1 MQKKLLILT
10 YDLCFA
16 VLLIPV
22 VLLLPVRLF
31 RRLVLYSFRSLWS
44 GTPIF
49 YMAFNA
55 EAERRLGINAKSLV
69 LVNYYIADVFDY
81 NLGKWGPKW
90 FTNTL
95 VGGLVFVWACIF
107 CDRLHFYCD
116 RGFGSPF
123 TPYRFNR
130 LELLT
135 YRALGIQVFFWTY
148 GGDVRCRETTRALGE
163 PNCCTECEKPMIAC
177 VCNDA
182 TQRRN
187 YEFLARHSTAIF
199 AMGDMLE
206 YTPGSRNDLWFWPLD
221 LDDPKYEPKYPDAN
235 SAEPLRIVH
244 APNHRMFKGTRHLIA
259 AGEKVK
265 AQGVPVELVMVEKV
279 PNKEAL
285 DIYRSADVVFDQCM
299 IGWHGYFALEGMALG
314 KPVMCFIRKPD
325 EYLCAPEKCPIVNT
339 HRDEIAE
346 RIIELAN
353 DRERCHELGR
363 AGRAYVEKHFTI
375 DAFAERLDR
384 AYKDLEIDAS

>member
-1 MQKKLLILT
+1 
-10 YDLCFA
+10 
-16 VLLIPV
+16 
-22 VLLLPVRLF
+22 
-31 RRLVLYSFRSLWS
+31 
-44 GTPIF
+44 
-49 YMAFNA
+49 
-55 EAERRLGINAKSLV
+55 
-69 LVNYYIADVFDY
+69 
-81 NLGKWGPKW
+81 
-90 FTNTL
+90 
-95 VGGLVFVWACIF
+95 
-107 CDRLHFYCD
+107 
-116 RGFGSPF
+116 
-123 TPYRFNR
+123 
-130 LELLT
+130 
-135 YRALGIQVFFWTY
+135 
-148 GGDVRCRETTRALGE
+148 
-163 PNCCTECEKPMIAC
+163 
-177 VCNDA
+177 
-182 TQRRN
+182 
-187 YEFLARHSTAIF
+187 
-199 AMGDMLE
+199 MLE
-206 YTPGSRNDLWFWPLD
+206 YTPGSRNNLWFWPLD
-221 LDDPKYEPKYPDAN
+221 LENPKYEPNYPNAD
-235 SAEPLRIVH
+235 SAEPLCIVH

-259 AGEKVK
+259 AVEKVK

-285 DIYRSADVVFDQCM
+285 DIYRSADIVFDQCM